1 MNGNHTGEH
10 PDESDLLRA
19 QMDSG
24 IAMAKAGRA
33 RLRLALPHHR
43 DLVVSNH
50 SLAFRSLCT
59 AYEVAALTV
68 EDLRKEIPRRE
79 ELLEEYEKLCR
90 DIEADAVAMLEGE
103 TSYRWR

>member
-1 MNGNHTGEH
+1 MNGNEAGEH
-10 PDESDLLRA
+10 PEESDLLRA

-50 SLAFRSLCT
+50 SLAFRSLCI

-68 EDLRKEIPRRE
+68 DDLRKEIPRRE
-79 ELLEEYEKLCR
+79 ELLAELPRHRGRCGR
-90 DIEADAVAMLEGE
+90 NVGG
-103 TSYRWR
+103 